1 MATGRKPHSAPRI
14 VRRAL
19 LLAAAGGV
27 VLGVGAGLWSAGRSR
42 EAGGIVAS
50 GVVGTRAGDTAP
62 AFRLVDMEGRVVTQ
76 GSLLS
81 GGRPGLI
88 FFTATWCFP
97 CVEGLR
103 HLQRFQQELGAS
115 QALGVLV
122 VFVDPRETE
131 GDLRAYRDRHGFPRS
146 RFYARDTDRMIWKYG
161 VRSLDTKFLLDPQGV
176 IRWVDVYPA
185 EYDTWRRAL
194 ASVGVAR

>member
-50 GVVGTRAGDTAP
+50 GVVGTRVGDTAP

-146 RFYARDTDRMIWKYG
+146 WFYARDTDRMIWKYG

-185 EYDTWRRAL
+185 QYDTWRRAL